1 MSYYATLSVD
11 ELQGYFS
18 DFHKDFYG
26 FRPRGFGTEQDWNNR
41 DWLIAQIDR
50 IHDAFEAM
58 KTTFAGR
65 EELRQNGWL
74 VEETDP
80 ELAKQA
86 KWLAD
91 ERKREM
97 DEWAA
102 QMDADWAEQMEKADI
117 DG

>member
-1 MSYYATLSVD
+1 MSYAKLSVD

-26 FRPRGFGTEQDWNNR
+26 FRPRGFGSVEDWNNR

-50 IHDAFEAM
+50 IHDAMDSMKSTFE
-58 KTTFAGR
+58 GR

-91 ERKREM
+91 ERKREQ

-102 QMDADWAEQMEKADI
+102 KMDADWAEQMEKAY
-117 DG
+117 G

>member
-1 MSYYATLSVD
+1 MSYDKLSVD
-11 ELQGYFS
+11 ELQGYYS

-26 FRPRGFGTEQDWNNR
+26 FRPRGFGSVEDWNNR

-50 IHDAFEAM
+50 IHDAMDSMKSTFE
-58 KTTFAGR
+58 GR

-91 ERKREM
+91 ERKREQ
-97 DEWAA
+97 DEFAA
-102 QMDADWAEQMEKADI
+102 KMDADWAEQMEKAY
-117 DG
+117 G

>member
-1 MSYYATLSVD
+1 MTAYSQYSVE

-26 FRPRGFGTEQDWNNR
+26 FRPRWGTEAEWNSR
-41 DWLIAQIDR
+41 EWLEGCIDA
-50 IHDAFEAM
+50 IHFQMDTLKLTFE
-58 KTTFAGR
+58 GR
-65 EELRQNGWL
+65 ESLREQGWL

-91 ERKREM
+91 ERKREQ
-97 DEWAA
+97 DEFAA
-102 QMDADWAEQMEKADI
+102 KMDADWAEQMEKAY
-117 DG
+117 G

>member
-1 MSYYATLSVD
+1 MSYANLSVE
-11 ELQGYFS
+11 ELQGIFS

-41 DWLIAQIDR
+41 EWLQSQIDG
-50 IHDAFEAM
+50 IHNHFDQL
-58 KTTFAGR
+58 KQTFAGR
-65 EELRQNGWL
+65 EELRQNGWV

-102 QMDADWAEQMEKADI
+102 KMEADWLEQMEKADV
-117 DG
+117 